1 MTQNASR
8 HGKMLSTVKF
18 LSGDGCGV
26 LRTAVGGHSTSVGSF
41 NSIDFSPETRI
52 VSTKFLKPVT
62 ELDGT
67 WPASFDL

>member
-18 LSGDGCGV
+18 LSGV

-67 WPASFDL
+67 WPASFEL